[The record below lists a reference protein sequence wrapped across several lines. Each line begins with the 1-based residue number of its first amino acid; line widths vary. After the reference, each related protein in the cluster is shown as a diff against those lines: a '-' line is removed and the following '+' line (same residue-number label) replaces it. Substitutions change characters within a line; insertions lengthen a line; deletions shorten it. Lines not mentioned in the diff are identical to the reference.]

1 MYSYIIGEVTHIDN
15 DGIILE
21 NNGIGYQL
29 ATSLMTMSYFQVG
42 DTYKVYTEFVV
53 REESQE
59 LYGFYDVEEREMF
72 ELLTKVS
79 TIGPKSAM
87 AILSTLTVGQIQQAV
102 LNADIGAL
110 SRAPGVGRK
119 TASRIALELVD
130 TIKKMDIVPVT
141 EVGPA
146 QPANNEWQVALD
158 ALTNLGYVR
167 NEAEKALASLDSENM
182 SLEEMI
188 KAALRKL

>member
-1 MYSYIIGEVTHIDN
+1 MYSYIIGEVTRIDN
-15 DGIILE
+15 DSIILE

-42 DTYKVYTEFVV
+42 ETYKVYTKFIV
-53 REESQE
+53 REDIQE
-59 LYGFYDVEEREMF
+59 LYGFYEEEEREMF

-102 LNADIGAL
+102 INADITAL
-110 SRAPGVGRK
+110 SRAPGVGKK

-130 TIKKMDIVPVT
+130 TIKKMDIVPLVDK
-141 EVGPA
+141 GSPA
-146 QPANNEWQVALD
+146 TSSSEWQVALD

-167 NEAEKALASLDSENM
+167 NEAEKALASLDKENM
-182 SLEEMI
+182 TLEEMI